1 METESTSYGYIA
13 YWNIRF
19 SFLWIPKANVLTIFV
34 DFVELVNVKK
44 KKNTKL
50 ETHFCFLVAN
60 ASNQLNTRYTI

>member
-44 KKNTKL
+44 KKKRNLKNI
-50 ETHFCFLVAN
+50 FFFW
-60 ASNQLNTRYTI
+60 